1 MITATILVVS
11 LLVGYLATLGCAL
24 AGTFLVAS
32 LSPRFVI
39 ENHYL
44 RSGYKLTQEFV
55 VLLAATAGGYA
66 SAAVGG
72 SIHPLLTEVCLA
84 AILVSINWIN
94 SWELRQRGLAHQ
106 ILLTICLIAGVFAG
120 YALRL
125 H

>member
-1 MITATILVVS
+1 MITATVLVVS
-11 LLVGYLATLGCAL
+11 LLLGYLVTLACAL
-24 AGTFLVAS
+24 GGTFLISS
-32 LSPRFVI
+32 LAPRFVI
-39 ENHYL
+39 ANHYL
-44 RSGYKLTQEFV
+44 RGGYKLSQELV
-55 VLLAATAGGYA
+55 VLLASTIGGYA

-72 SIHPLLTEVCLA
+72 SIHPLVTELSLA

-106 ILLTICLIAGVFAG
+106 ILLTVCLIAGVFAG